1 MIDDMNTLESY
12 SLPQIQNSQIPLA
25 FPVSKNT
32 ANVNG
37 AIMAGDIG
45 ATKTNL
51 ALFDIHKGHLT
62 LVKEKA
68 YHTKEYNT
76 FIEMVHDFHKD
87 KLPVIDGICLG
98 VAGPVTRGKVR
109 GTNFPWEIDSEVISR
124 KLRVRE
130 VSLINDMEANAY
142 GLALLQNK
150 DFEILKKGSDIPGN
164 AVIISPGTGLGESG
178 LYWDG
183 GHYHP
188 YATEGGHCDF
198 SPRNDLDW
206 ELWKYLHK
214 KHGHVSWERV
224 VSGPG
229 IVNIYKFLRGFRRN
243 PEPKWLQD
251 KIQRGD
257 AAAVITDVA
266 HEKSDPICVETLDLF
281 VRYLAIEAA
290 QFALKTKATG
300 GIYIGGGIVPKI
312 LMMINRK
319 VFYEN
324 FVAAGRMNPL
334 LQQMPVQ
341 VVLNDKTPLLG
352 AAYYG
357 AMSHTN

>member
-1 MIDDMNTLESY
+1 MKTLESY
-12 SLPQIQNSQIPLA
+12 SLPQIQNSLIPLA
-25 FPVSKNT
+25 FPGNKKTTT
-32 ANVNG
+32 ARG
-37 AIMAGDIG
+37 IILAGDIG

-51 ALFDIHKGHLT
+51 ALFEIHKRQIAL
-62 LVKEKA
+62 LKEKS
-68 YHTKEYNT
+68 YHTKEYN
-76 FIEMVHDFHKD
+76 FFMEMVLSFNRDT
-87 KLPVIDGICLG
+87 LPAIDRICLG
-98 VAGPVTRGKVR
+98 VAGPVINGKVK
-109 GTNFPWEIDSEVISR
+109 GTNFPWEIDSEEISR
-124 KLRVRE
+124 ELRVHS
-130 VSLINDMEANAY
+130 VTLINDMEANAY
-142 GLALLQNK
+142 GLAALREQ
-150 DFEILKKGSDIPGN
+150 DFEVLKEGSNIPGN

-183 GHYHP
+183 NQYHP

-214 KHGHVSWERV
+214 KHRHVSWERV
-224 VSGPG
+224 VSGRG
-229 IVNIYKFLRGFRRN
+229 IVNSYEFLRRFRGI
-243 PEPKWLQD
+243 PEPKWLKD
-251 KIQRGD
+251 KIQQGD

-266 HEKSDPICVETLDLF
+266 YEKSDPICVETLDLF

-300 GIYIGGGIVPKI
+300 GVYIGGGIVPKI
-312 LMMINRK
+312 LRMINRK
-319 VFYEN
+319 VFTEN

-357 AMSHTN
+357 AMALKN